1 MILGG
6 DRKKMTENKT
16 QPKEVLSAGKI
27 AQELV
32 KRGFLLCYDDP
43 NFLNGTFKDNN
54 KAIPIQDVEDILEQV
69 SCTVYVDMGL
79 VREIKFRIAM
89 DVILDQI

>member
-1 MILGG
+1 
-6 DRKKMTENKT
+6 MTTEI
-16 QPKEVLSAGKI
+16 LSAGKI

-43 NFLNGTFKDNN
+43 NFLNSTFKDNH
-54 KAIPIQDVEDILEQV
+54 KAIPIREVEDILEQI
-69 SCTVYVDMGL
+69 SCTMYIDSGL
-79 VREIKFRIAM
+79 VREIEFRIPM

>member
-1 MILGG
+1 
-6 DRKKMTENKT
+6 MTATEI
-16 QPKEVLSAGKI
+16 LSAGKI

-43 NFLNGTFKDNN
+43 NFLNSTFRDNH
-54 KAIPIQDVEDILEQV
+54 KAIPFKDVEDILEQI
-69 SCTVYVDMGL
+69 SCTIQNDQGL
-79 VREIKFRIAM
+79 VREIKFRVPM

>member
-1 MILGG
+1 MVTHAFNAKNG
-6 DRKKMTENKT
+6 
-16 QPKEVLSAGKI
+16 KEILSAGKI

-43 NFLNGTFKDNN
+43 NFLNATFKADN
-54 KAIPIQDVEDILEQV
+54 KAIPIQDVEDILEQI
-69 SCTVYVDMGL
+69 SCPIQIDLGL
-79 VREIKFRIAM
+79 VREIKFRIPM